1 MARAPAASAVPEEP
15 SLALPRSFWKSFAR
29 EHWDKK
35 PVLFPRLFPAHFPS
49 PHEIFEALVD
59 AGDRYRHGEV
69 MLPLRF
75 YVEGP
80 SRNGEAP
87 EVYNLQFSLARYLP
101 TAQDGTL
108 DAYVER
114 LDRQLEGRRFG
125 IVLSNTQS
133 HHWNHWLQMRS
144 FLSGFHEALG
154 VPLGGADSALFLGNY
169 QHTPFGIHKDDLHVF
184 YFVIQGQR
192 RMAYWP
198 LEVLASRPEV
208 ARNAGPDLKDR
219 PCGVLLRDVED
230 ARQVMAQASFLE
242 AGAGDFLYWPSSY
255 WHRSEPTKGL
265 TIAASLGVNFRAP
278 MFLDMAP
285 AHEWPARLRHTEL
298 PRSGGWKV
306 PAAVRTALG
315 RRGQRNSLREAERE
329 LTEGWVRFLSN
340 GALDGP
346 PPEARELPP
355 LTEADWVR
363 ASPERPI
370 ITVPLTEGHLVV
382 AANGRSSTLRLP
394 TGVRGRVER
403 LVEELNSGKPRQ
415 VGELEER
422 FFHRLAP
429 RAFKR
434 SAFRSLMEDLARWRA
449 VSRCEPGTGR

>member
-1 MARAPAASAVPEEP
+1 MARAPAVSAAPDEP
-15 SLALPRSFWKSFAR
+15 SLALPRDFWKRFAR
-29 EHWDKK
+29 EHWDKG
-35 PVLFPRLFPAHFPS
+35 PVLFPGLFPAHFPT

-59 AGDRYRHGEV
+59 VGDRYRQGEV

-75 YVEGP
+75 YVEGTA
-80 SRNGEAP
+80 SDGEAP
-87 EVYNLQFSLARYLP
+87 EVFNLFSVARYLP
-101 TAQDGTL
+101 TKEDGTL

-114 LDRQLEGRRFG
+114 LDKQLGGRRFG
-125 IVLSNTQS
+125 IVLANTQS
-133 HHWNHWLQMRS
+133 HHWSHWLQMRS
-144 FLSGFHEALG
+144 FLAGFHEALG

-169 QHTPFGIHKDDLHVF
+169 QHTPFGVHKDDLHVF
-184 YFVIQGQR
+184 YFVIQGRR

-198 LEVLASRPEV
+198 LEMLASRPEV

-219 PCGVLLRDVED
+219 PCGVLLRDAED
-230 ARQVMAQASFLE
+230 SRQVMAQATFLE
-242 AGAGDFLYWPSSY
+242 GGAGDFLYWPSSY
-255 WHRSEPTKGL
+255 WHRSEPTPGL

-285 AHEWPARLRHTEL
+285 AHEWPGKLKHSEL
-298 PRSGGWKV
+298 PRSGKWKV
-306 PAAVRTALG
+306 PPAVRTAL
-315 RRGQRNSLREAERE
+315 RARGQRNSLKAAERE
-329 LTEGWVRFLSN
+329 LTEGWVRFLTN

-355 LTEADWVR
+355 LTEGDWVR

-370 ITVPLTEGHLVV
+370 ITAALSDGHVVV
-382 AANGRSSTLRLP
+382 AANGRSTSLRVP
-394 TGVRGRVER
+394 AGVRARIER
-403 LVEELNSGKPRQ
+403 LAAELNAGKPRQ

-434 SAFRSLMEDLARWRA
+434 SAFTELLGDLARWRA
-449 VSRCEPGTGR
+449 VQRCAPGKKR